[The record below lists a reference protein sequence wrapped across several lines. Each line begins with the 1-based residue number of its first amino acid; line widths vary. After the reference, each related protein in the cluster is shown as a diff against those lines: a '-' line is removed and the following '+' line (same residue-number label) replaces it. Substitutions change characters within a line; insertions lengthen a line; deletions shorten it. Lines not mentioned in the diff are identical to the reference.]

1 MLQLVDKLSKR
12 RYFAFGAT
20 CDKALTKLS
29 ETEGGGRAEATDG
42 GGGHL
47 KAWMPIVP
55 GTMAGAR
62 RSSLVLSLWNSGA
75 TMQNIFFRKF

>member
-1 MLQLVDKLSKR
+1 MNILGNKKRQDFVLTLQTVDKLSKR

-47 KAWMPIVP
+47 RQDVECARYPA
-55 GTMAGAR
+55 GT
-62 RSSLVLSLWNSGA
+62 
-75 TMQNIFFRKF
+75 